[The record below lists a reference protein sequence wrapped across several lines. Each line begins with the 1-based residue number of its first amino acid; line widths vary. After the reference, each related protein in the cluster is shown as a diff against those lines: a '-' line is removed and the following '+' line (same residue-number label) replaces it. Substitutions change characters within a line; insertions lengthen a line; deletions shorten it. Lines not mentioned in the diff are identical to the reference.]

1 MAQELAGMRVD
12 YVGEGLDVE
21 GLAGT
26 WHEQLVEVVR
36 RSTGGGVPRG
46 QRHGVGHGERRGR
59 PSSRTVLCKGF
70 DERGVVFYT
79 NYTSSKSHDLRV
91 VRYASA
97 TFPWYAQHRQVHVR
111 GPVEE
116 VAPEETQEYW
126 ASRPRGSQLGSWAS
140 PQSTVV
146 RDRRVLDDALAAITA
161 AVRRRRAGAGA
172 GALGRLADPARA
184 GGVLAGPGRPD
195 ARPAALR
202 ARPGRPHLG
211 GSPHRALIGIT
222 QASRRTRWLAWTT

>member
-26 WHEQLVEVVR
+26 WHEQLVKWFAEAQEAGFPEVNAMVLA
-36 RSTGGGVPRG
+36 TANA
-46 QRHGVGHGERRGR
+46 EGR

-97 TFPWYAQHRQVHVR
+97 TFP
-111 GPVEE
+111 
-116 VAPEETQEYW
+116 
-126 ASRPRGSQLGSWAS
+126 
-140 PQSTVV
+140 
-146 RDRRVLDDALAAITA
+146 
-161 AVRRRRAGAGA
+161 
-172 GALGRLADPARA
+172 
-184 GGVLAGPGRPD
+184 
-195 ARPAALR
+195 
-202 ARPGRPHLG
+202 
-211 GSPHRALIGIT
+211 
-222 QASRRTRWLAWTT
+222 

>member
-1 MAQELAGMRVD
+1 MSMAQELAGMRVD

-26 WHEQLVEVVR
+26 WHEQLTKWLGEAQEAGFPEVNAMVLA
-36 RSTGGGVPRG
+36 TANAEG
-46 QRHGVGHGERRGR
+46 Q
-59 PSSRTVLCKGF
+59 PSSRTVLCKGL

-97 TFPWYAQHRQVHVR
+97 TFPWYAQHRQVHLR

-116 VAPEETQEYW
+116 VTPEETEEYW
-126 ASRPRGSQLGSWAS
+126 ATRPRGSQLGSWAS

-146 RDRRVLDDALAAITA
+146 RDRRVLDDALAAI
-161 AVRRRRAGAGA
+161 
-172 GALGRLADPARA
+172 
-184 GGVLAGPGRPD
+184 
-195 ARPAALR
+195 
-202 ARPGRPHLG
+202 
-211 GSPHRALIGIT
+211 
-222 QASRRTRWLAWTT
+222 ASRFPEDEPVPVPGHWGGWRILPEQVEFWQGRSNRMHDRLRFVLDPIDRSWAIRRVAP

>member
-1 MAQELAGMRVD
+1 MSMAQELAGMRVD

-26 WHEQLVEVVR
+26 WHEQLVKWFAEAQEAGFPEVNAMVLA
-36 RSTGGGVPRG
+36 TANAEG
-46 QRHGVGHGERRGR
+46 Q

-91 VRYASA
+91 MRYASA

-146 RDRRVLDDALAAITA
+146 RDRRVLDDALAAITQRFA
-161 AVRRRRAGAGA
+161 EDELVPVPGHWGGWRIQPEQVEFWQGRADRMHDRLRFVLDPVDRTWAVRR
-172 GALGRLADPARA
+172 LAP
-184 GGVLAGPGRPD
+184 
-195 ARPAALR
+195 
-202 ARPGRPHLG
+202 
-211 GSPHRALIGIT
+211 
-222 QASRRTRWLAWTT
+222 